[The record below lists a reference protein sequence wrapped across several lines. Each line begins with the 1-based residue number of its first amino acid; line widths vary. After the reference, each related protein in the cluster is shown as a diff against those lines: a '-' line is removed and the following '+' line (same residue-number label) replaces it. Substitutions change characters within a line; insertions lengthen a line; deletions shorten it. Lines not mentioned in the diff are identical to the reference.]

1 MRHFRPLMVA
11 LVAALSLPLLPITAS
26 AQQTESADVPIPFT
40 RHVLDNGLTLLVHE
54 DHKAPIVAVNV
65 W

>member
-1 MRHFRPLMVA
+1 MSRSRGAAASL
-11 LVAALSLPLLPITAS
+11 AALCAAALAPLPAT
-26 AQQTESADVPIPFT
+26 AQQTANDVTIPYT